1 MFSRSCLLDVIWR
14 FYFFGI
20 WYLKTIFY
28 LPRVTAQTFRVFLQL
43 FLDERV
49 PVEMLNKRPGKGF
62 DRPVD
67 DFEKGDEA
75 EAKTEPK
82 EAAQ

>member
-1 MFSRSCLLDVIWR
+1 MPGFIAPLQSFFL
-14 FYFFGI
+14 YFFGI
-20 WYLKTIFY
+20 LYLQTIFY
-28 LPRVTAQTFRVFLQL
+28 LPWVTAQTLRVFFQL
-43 FLDERV
+43 FLDKRV
-49 PVEMLNKRPGKGF
+49 PANRNAEKRPGKGF

-75 EAKTEPK
+75 ETKTESK